1 MEDKKMAIILEPK
14 GVVTEISKE
23 PDLLPLGQKPEGELD
38 VMGKLE
44 KAKDKLFASIDTLQ
58 ENIKKLTEENKRL
71 KDALGITE
79 TLEPLVLTE
88 DMEIKDGH
96 K

>member
-1 MEDKKMAIILEPK
+1 MTTDN
-14 GVVTEISKE
+14 
-23 PDLLPLGQKPEGELD
+23 LLPLGQKPEGELD
-38 VMGKLE
+38 VMDKLE
-44 KAKDKLFASIDTLQ
+44 KAKDKLFASIDILQ

-71 KDALGITE
+71 KEALGLTE

-88 DMEIKDGH
+88 EMEVKPIDDLRKVINGH

>member
-1 MEDKKMAIILEPK
+1 MTTDN
-14 GVVTEISKE
+14 
-23 PDLLPLGQKPEGELD
+23 LLPLGQKPEGELD
-38 VMGKLE
+38 VMDKLE
-44 KAKDKLFASIDTLQ
+44 KAKDKLFASIDILQ

-71 KDALGITE
+71 KEALGLTE

-88 DMEIKDGH
+88 EMEVKPLDDLRKVINGH